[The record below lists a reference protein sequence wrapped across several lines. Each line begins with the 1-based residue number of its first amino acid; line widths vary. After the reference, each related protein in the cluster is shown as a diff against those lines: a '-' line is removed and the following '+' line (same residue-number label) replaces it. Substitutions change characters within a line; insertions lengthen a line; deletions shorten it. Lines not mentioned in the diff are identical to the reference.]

1 MLRAAAPLEGCA
13 LLLGRRRNTD
23 LELERIWPCCNSWQ
37 PPEQRRER
45 FLLDPRE
52 QLQAQRWARER
63 DLQVLGAAHSHPTS
77 PAVPSSTDRELCF
90 GPTLMLIR
98 TGLAGTDSCEDNA
111 GEENAGHLSAVTQG
125 DTAGDAVPLRPWRAW
140 WLLDDSDLPPQELPL
155 LLAEGAGHLGE

>member
-1 MLRAAAPLEGCA
+1 MEGCA
-13 LLLGRRRNTD
+13 LLLGRRHDTE
-23 LELERIWPCCNSWQ
+23 LQLERIWPCCNSWQ

-98 TGLAGTDSCEDNA
+98 TGLTETGSCEDNA
-111 GEENAGHLSAVTQG
+111 GEENTVHVSAVTQG
-125 DTAGDAVPLRPWRAW
+125 DTERDTERDAVLLRPWRAW
-140 WLLDDSDLPPQELPL
+140 WLLDDSGLPPQELPL
-155 LLAEGAGHLGE
+155 LLAEGGGHLGE

>member
-1 MLRAAAPLEGCA
+1 MEGCA
-13 LLLGRRRNTD
+13 LLLGRRHDTE
-23 LELERIWPCCNSWQ
+23 LQLERIWPCCNSWQ

-98 TGLAGTDSCEDNA
+98 TGLTETGSCEDNA
-111 GEENAGHLSAVTQG
+111 GEENTVHVSALTER
-125 DTAGDAVPLRPWRAW
+125 DTEGDAALLHPWRAW
-140 WLLDDSDLPPQELPL
+140 WLLEDNDLPPQELPL
-155 LLAEGAGHLGE
+155 LLAEGGGHLGE